1 MRRVGRLSLRRG
13 IGLLLL
19 CGKFGISYS
28 KLFLHNLG
36 NEFRYQVMIV
46 RFFWHMLM
54 MERVPPGM
62 KRPLP
67 DLSTVSALIREYW
80 EKFAVLKKKHMGD
93 REYWYLNLIG
103 RDPKRND
110 KGELRF
116 FLGCKTI
123 TSINLMFY
131 IDMIFIGAI
140 RALFEPYLKQ
150 AQEANVPA
158 WLEATNTHARD
169 VYAHFGF
176 QVVEEVIIGKGRVA
190 RNGNL
195 EAGGEGV
202 VIYGMIVEPQ
212 AS

>member
-1 MRRVGRLSLRRG
+1 MV
-13 IGLLLL
+13 
-19 CGKFGISYS
+19 YADD
-28 KLFLHNLG
+28 
-36 NEFRYQVMIV
+36 
-46 RFFWHMLM
+46 
-54 MERVPPGM
+54 ERVPPGM

-110 KGELRF
+110 KGELRL
-116 FLGCKTI
+116 FLDAKTI
-123 TSINLMFY
+123 ISINLMFY
-131 IDMIFIGAI
+131 VDIILTGAI

-176 QVVEEVIIGKGRVA
+176 QVVEEVIIGKGIA
-190 RNGNL
+190 AKNGNL
-195 EAGGEGV
+195 EVDGEGV
-202 VIYGMIVEPQ
+202 VLYGMILEPR

>member
-1 MRRVGRLSLRRG
+1 MVSSEFSSS
-13 IGLLLL
+13 
-19 CGKFGISYS
+19 KF
-28 KLFLHNLG
+28 FLHILG
-36 NEFRYQVMIV
+36 REIQCQVMIV
-46 RFFWHMLM
+46 RFSWRMLM
-54 MERVPPGM
+54 VKRVPPGM

-67 DLSTVSALIREYW
+67 DLSTVSALAREYW
-80 EKFAVLKKKHMGD
+80 EKFGVLKKKHMGD

-110 KGELRF
+110 KGELGF
-116 FLGCKTI
+116 SLGGKTI

-131 IDMIFIGAI
+131 VDMILTGVI
-140 RALFEPYLKQ
+140 RALLEPYLKQ

-176 QVVEEVIIGKGRVA
+176 QVVEEVIIGKGIA
-190 RNGNL
+190 AKNGNL

-202 VIYGMIVEPQ
+202 VLYGMILEPR
-212 AS
+212 AL